1 MTIPALTPSLRSARR
16 GLRRGLVPVLLG
28 LGIASAAVAAPFVPA
43 SDTEVVET
51 LKRRLLPGSASDDNA
66 ALRDP
71 QRAQQRAQRLALQ
84 QQPQDLGLAL
94 QAARAAID
102 RARQAGDPRELGQ
115 AQAALAPWWTQAS
128 PPAPVRVLRATIRQ
142 SQHDFASALADLD
155 AVRADTRAPL
165 ALQAQAGLTRASLL
179 QVQGRYAEADAGC
192 AELLTPRY
200 GPLGASVSLPAQVCR
215 AELMSLTGRAAQ
227 GDAALAALAA
237 GGGTD
242 LAGWLALV
250 RAELAERR
258 GRPQAGALYQ
268 QALQAQADVY
278 TLAAYADWLLDRQ
291 REREVLTLLRGR
303 EDADALLLRLAIAQQ
318 RLGDATARSSM
329 ATLQAR
335 FDAARE
341 RGDSTHRREEARF
354 ELELRQRPAPA
365 LALAQANWALQKEPA
380 DARLLHQAA
389 QAAGQPDA
397 AQPVQDFV
405 RTTGLV
411 DVRLTAPRP
420 AAPAS
425 TRTR

>member
-1 MTIPALTPSLRSARR
+1 MTLTALTLSQRSARLGWR
-16 GLRRGLVPVLLG
+16 HGLASVLLG
-28 LGIASAAVAAPFVPA
+28 LGVASAALAAPFVPA
-43 SDTEVVET
+43 SDGEVVET
-51 LKRRLLPGSASDDNA
+51 LKRRLLPGIAGEDRA
-66 ALRDP
+66 ALRA
-71 QRAQQRAQRLALQ
+71 RRLALQ

-115 AQAALAPWWTQAS
+115 AQAALAPWWTQAA

-142 SQHDFASALADLD
+142 SQHDFASALTDLD
-155 AVRADTRAPL
+155 AVLADPRAPL

-179 QVQGRYAEADAGC
+179 QVQGRYAEADAAC
-192 AELLTPRY
+192 AQLLAPRY
-200 GPLGASVSLPAQVCR
+200 SPLGASVSLPAEVCR

-227 GDAALAALAA
+227 GDAALATLATR
-237 GGGTD
+237 GGTD

-268 QALQAQADVY
+268 QALQAQTDVY

-291 REREVLTLLRGR
+291 RAREVLTLLQGR

-318 RLGDATARSSM
+318 RLGDAAAPSSI
-329 ATLQAR
+329 ATLQER
-335 FDAARE
+335 FDAARQ

-380 DARLLHQAA
+380 DARLLRQAA

-405 RTTGLV
+405 RATGLA
-411 DVRLTAPRP
+411 DVRLSAPLPAP
-420 AAPAS
+420 AASAAV
-425 TRTR
+425 R